1 MSQRMESELRRSQHQ
16 PKEQAGQQ
24 EPEKKVKIS
33 YEEYQKIGM
42 LVVNLLKQAET
53 DGQESMQQSEI
64 VN

>member
-1 MSQRMESELRRSQHQ
+1 MESELRRSQHQ
-16 PKEQAGQQ
+16 PREQPGQQ
-24 EPEKKVKIS
+24 EGEKKVKIS